1 MNSNKTIL
9 ILTVILG
16 IFFISGCGSEDM
28 MPIHSFTSD
37 SYTVDIMTPGGT
49 LESGDNSVSIRVLS
63 RGVSVEVSGAE
74 LMFSMPAMGN
84 MPYMEMQTIFTETQQ
99 TGELNGKLNFPMGGS
114 WTGHFQLFAGEDPIS
129 ATFSIRVDD

>member
-9 ILTVILG
+9 FLSAILG
-16 IFFISGCGSEDM
+16 IFFISGCGSANM
-28 MPIHSFTSD
+28 KSIHSFTAG
-37 SYTVDIMTPGGT
+37 SYSVDILTSDGV
-49 LESGDNSVSIRVLS
+49 LKSGDNSVSIFVLS
-63 RGVSVEVSGAE
+63 GGVSVEVSGAE

-84 MPYMEMQTIFTETQQ
+84 MPYMEMQTMFTEAQQ
-99 TGELNGKLNFPMGGS
+99 TDELNGKLNFPVGGS